1 MKIERP
7 DGERNRGRFVVLEGV
22 EGAGKSTQA
31 RMLGEWL
38 ESCGIRFTLTRE
50 PGGTEVGEA
59 IRNVVQNRP
68 ELLIPPETELLLY
81 LAARTA
87 FVKELA
93 LPVLE
98 RGETLDRGPLFIID
112 IRLSGIRPGTRPRRS
127 QTDGS
132 IRLWRTG
139 SRHLPRARFA
149 CRGGCRAR
157 QKAAGKREDRLES
170 SGEGFLEAVGRGYR
184 ELAAADETVRLVDAL
199 GTPLEVHTRVRE
211 VLCRDLPETFVI
223 GRDEFS

>member
-1 MKIERP
+1 MPK
-7 DGERNRGRFVVLEGV
+7 GESNRGRFVVLEGV

-38 ESCGIRFTLTRE
+38 EACGIPFTLTRE

-59 IRNVVQNRP
+59 IRNVVQDRP
-68 ELLIPPETELLLY
+68 ELSVLPETELLLY

-87 FVKELA
+87 FVQEVA
-93 LPVLE
+93 LPALE
-98 RGETLDRGPLFIID
+98 RGDLLVVDRFSLSTYAYQGYGRGLDLD
-112 IRLSGIRPGTRPRRS
+112 EVRRM
-127 QTDGS
+127 D
-132 IRLWRTG
+132 
-139 SRHLPRARFA
+139 RFA
-149 CRGGCRAR
+149 SGGLAPDIYLVLDLPVEEGRAR

-184 ELAAADETVRLVDAL
+184 ELARTDESIRLVDAR

-211 VLCRDLPETFVI
+211 VLRRELPETFVI
-223 GRDEFS
+223 CKD

>member
-1 MKIERP
+1 M
-7 DGERNRGRFVVLEGV
+7 EGV

-38 ESCGIRFTLTRE
+38 EACGIPFTLTRE

-59 IRNVVQNRP
+59 IRNVVQDRP
-68 ELLIPPETELLLY
+68 ELSILPETELLLY

-87 FVKELA
+87 FVQEVA
-93 LPVLE
+93 LPALE
-98 RGETLDRGPLFIID
+98 RGDLLVVDRFSLSTYAYQGYGRGLDLD
-112 IRLSGIRPGTRPRRS
+112 EVRRM
-127 QTDGS
+127 D
-132 IRLWRTG
+132 
-139 SRHLPRARFA
+139 RFA
-149 CRGGCRAR
+149 SGGLAPDIYLVLDLPVGEGRAR

-184 ELAAADETVRLVDAL
+184 ELARTDGNIRLVDAR

-211 VLCRDLPETFVI
+211 VLRRELPETFVI
-223 GRDEFS
+223 CKD

>member
-1 MKIERP
+1 MTERP
-7 DGERNRGRFVVLEGV
+7 GGESNRGRFVVLEGV

-38 ESCGIRFTLTRE
+38 EACEIPFTLTRE

-59 IRNVVQNRP
+59 IRNVVQDRP
-68 ELLIPPETELLLY
+68 ELPILPETELLLY

-87 FVKELA
+87 FVQEVA
-93 LPVLE
+93 LPALE
-98 RGETLDRGPLFIID
+98 RGDLLVVDRFSLSTYAYQGYGRGLDLD
-112 IRLSGIRPGTRPRRS
+112 EVRRM
-127 QTDGS
+127 D
-132 IRLWRTG
+132 
-139 SRHLPRARFA
+139 RFA
-149 CRGGCRAR
+149 SGGLAPDIYLVLDLPVEEGRAR

-184 ELAAADETVRLVDAL
+184 ELARTDGNIRLVDAR

-211 VLCRDLPETFVI
+211 VLRRELPETFVI
-223 GRDEFS
+223 CKD

>member
-98 RGETLDRGPLFIID
+98 RGELLIADRFSLSTYAYQGYGRGLDLD
-112 IRLSGIRPGTRPRRS
+112 EVRRM
-127 QTDGS
+127 D
-132 IRLWRTG
+132 
-139 SRHLPRARFA
+139 RFA
-149 CRGGCRAR
+149 SGGLAPDIYLVLDLPVEEGRAR

-170 SGEGFLEAVGRGYR
+170 SGEGFLKAVGRGYR